1 MCGAAAGANSANRH
15 SSTNLRLPIYSM
27 KDKPTVLK
35 DSGQSKPMENVSL
48 APPRAGERP
57 MPMPWSRP
65 MASFASCFARPH
77 HAARGLG
84 SQAVRQPR
92 LRAVVASSVL
102 DAPSR
107 QHGCRGPR
115 APRGVWASCM
125 RTATECAPPPPRRS
139 ATSGAYPLVYFYL
152 FLLIRCRTVSIHD
165 I

>member
-1 MCGAAAGANSANRH
+1 M
-15 SSTNLRLPIYSM
+15 
-27 KDKPTVLK
+27 
-35 DSGQSKPMENVSL
+35 PMENVSL
-48 APPRAGERP
+48 ALPRAGERP

-65 MASFASCFARPH
+65 MTCFASCFASCSARPH

-125 RTATECAPPPPRRS
+125 RTATECARRRLPIVTAEPRVPPPNAQESERAKACKARR
-139 ATSGAYPLVYFYL
+139 AQ
-152 FLLIRCRTVSIHD
+152 
-165 I
+165 

>member
-1 MCGAAAGANSANRH
+1 MCIARCAARRRARIVQIGTAPQISDGLSIRW
-15 SSTNLRLPIYSM
+15 
-27 KDKPTVLK
+27 KQKPSVLK
-35 DSGQSKPMENVSL
+35 DSEVQAMESL
-48 APPRAGERP
+48 AHPRAGDRP

-65 MASFASCFARPH
+65 MACFASCFASCFARPH

-125 RTATECAPPPPRRS
+125 RTATECAPPPPDRHR
-139 ATSGAYPLVYFYL
+139 GAARAPPECAGVGAGEGL
-152 FLLIRCRTVSIHD
+152 
-165 I
+165 